1 MTQDTSN
8 VGKDTTAAESKDDN
22 DGFIVIQTQR
32 YMYNVDKCREKAL
45 CGFLLTLVPMP
56 PIDGRAWNAFVIRTT
71 KPTLG
76 IDREENVV
84 EVAEGSDVL
93 IPATHELGQY
103 LMKAAL
109 NPKGVFEVRI
119 KAKVKINVGKSREMW
134 TYDIAAKPVPVSRAQ
149 FGVAALVGRLPPL
162 LTTGE
167 TVSGTGGD
175 DEIPF

>member
-1 MTQDTSN
+1 MTTDTSN
-8 VGKDTTAAESKDDN
+8 AGTNTTAASSDDN

-32 YMYNVDKCREKAL
+32 FMYNVDKCREKAL

-56 PIDGRAWNAFVIRTT
+56 PIDGRAWQAFVIRTT

-84 EVAEGSDVL
+84 EVPEGSDVL

-103 LMKAAL
+103 LMKAAM

-134 TYDIAAKPVPVSRAQ
+134 TYDIAAKPIPVPRAQ

-167 TVSGTGGD
+167 SVGGSGGD